1 VTAFAGGAVYFS
13 YPHYSV
19 VENSFFNYCR
29 ALNVTYATLAGSEI
43 GTAGSIYYECGASD
57 PACNLNITNSIF

>member
-1 VTAFAGGAVYFS
+1 
-13 YPHYSV
+13 V